1 MNILFFGAS
10 SNITSAFG
18 KIIYNV
24 SKGLRAK
31 GFNVYELGLQNR
43 GLQREKWQLP
53 LIFSPYGE
61 DAFSYYLK
69 KLDIE
74 CVITLVDNWMPEFT
88 WIPKAITKDK
98 IWVCHTIVNTVP
110 VAPKLATIYKEAN
123 ILVSPSK
130 FSEKQ
135 LIDYGLGNIVRIP
148 HGVNSEV
155 FKPFSK
161 EKKEK
166 LKKKAGYKGKFVF
179 LYVGTNKGF
188 QKGITELLYA
198 FKLFLVNSKQDAV
211 LHLHCYPSASDGIN
225 LELMAQRLGI
235 ADKVFCTQGYNRDA
249 GFEEKQMAELYNMAD
264 VFVTAS
270 RGESFCL
277 PVLESMACGIP
288 VVATDCTAL
297 TELVQESGAGLLAKP
312 ICRWATP
319 LIADKVIVD
328 ELDFAKCL
336 GELYNSTK
344 KRKEMGEKG
353 RKYAKQFSWEKAI
366 DAWVNLMKGIEN
378 RPLVMDYATGRIG
391 I

>member
-18 KIIYNV
+18 KIAYNV
-24 SKGLRAK
+24 VTGLRAK

-43 GLQREKWQLP
+43 GLQREKWRLP
-53 LIFSPYGE
+53 LIASPYGE
-61 DAFSYYLK
+61 DAFDYYVK
-69 KLDIE
+69 KLDID
-74 CVITLVDNWMPEFT
+74 CIITLVDNWMPQFS
-88 WIPKAITKDK
+88 WIPKSITKDK
-98 IWVCHTIVNTVP
+98 TWVCHTIVNTIPVP
-110 VAPKLATIYKEAN
+110 PKLATIYREADV
-123 ILVSPSK
+123 LVAPSK

-135 LIDYGLGNIVRIP
+135 LFDYGLRNVVRIP
-148 HGVNSEV
+148 HGVNLDT
-155 FKPFSK
+155 FKPFP
-161 EKKEK
+161 EKKSE

-198 FKLFLVNSKQDAV
+198 FKLFLFNSKANAI
-211 LHLHCYPSASDGIN
+211 LHLHCNPTASDGIN

-235 ADKVFCTQGYNRDA
+235 ADKVFYTEGFNRDA
-249 GFEEKQMAELYNMAD
+249 GFNEKQMAELYNMAD

-277 PVLESMACGIP
+277 PVLEAMSCGIP

-312 ICRWATP
+312 ACRWITP

-328 ELDFAKCL
+328 ELEFAECL
-336 GELYNSTK
+336 GRLYNSLEM
-344 KRKEMGEKG
+344 REEMGEKG
-353 RKYAKQFSWEKAI
+353 RKYALQFSWKRSI
-366 DAWVNLMKGIEN
+366 DAWAGLMERIEN
-378 RPLVMDYATGRIG
+378 RPLAVDYAHGRLG